1 MEVFSLH
8 KAPNR
13 STTAVVG
20 YQSNQKL
27 LHHYQHAKNELNL
40 LIHSKNTEK
49 FRNPYTAK
57 PCPFLTA
64 YLSTQ
69 KSLSFSF
76 PEFTSSSKK
85 KFVPSI
91 HS

>member
-1 MEVFSLH
+1 MLYNRFKVNNKYNLKICHNPEWMEVFSLH

-40 LIHSKNTEK
+40 LIHS
-49 FRNPYTAK
+49 
-57 PCPFLTA
+57 
-64 YLSTQ
+64 
-69 KSLSFSF
+69 
-76 PEFTSSSKK
+76 
-85 KFVPSI
+85 
-91 HS
+91 

>member
-1 MEVFSLH
+1 MKVFSLH

-40 LIHSKNTEK
+40 LIHS
-49 FRNPYTAK
+49 
-57 PCPFLTA
+57 
-64 YLSTQ
+64 
-69 KSLSFSF
+69 
-76 PEFTSSSKK
+76 
-85 KFVPSI
+85 
-91 HS
+91 